1 MKFFKNM
8 DDSNEGNH
16 TNNGDS
22 LREFIAEE
30 CAEQLRNNQ
39 VIVVSMYKLYTEDF
53 KVVLVNVMNFSNIP
67 EPTNDHKTS
76 LHFHK
81 LVTQI
86 SVVVDTLEWHWIRGL
101 SWGRHGAAEPVF

>member
-1 MKFFKNM
+1 M

-16 TNNGDS
+16 TNNGNS

-39 VIVVSMYKLYTEDF
+39 VIVIIVVSMYKLYTEDF

-67 EPTNDHKTS
+67 EPTNDHTPPCT
-76 LHFHK
+76 F
-81 LVTQI
+81 I
-86 SVVVDTLEWHWIRGL
+86 S
-101 SWGRHGAAEPVF
+101 